1 MNMFVTLKVGDIM
14 SEDEFF
20 RFCRMNE
27 MLDFERDSNGN
38 IIFMSPTGSFTGS
51 FNSDILIEI
60 GVWLHSN
67 KIAGKLFDSS
77 TGFTL
82 PNGAVR
88 SPDVSWVAR
97 EKWDKLS
104 KEDKERFAPIC
115 PDFVIEIRSKSDD
128 LKYLKNK
135 MEEYMSNGCQLGWLI
150 DRFEQKVYVYTSS
163 EDVLKYSSLDV
174 QLSGEPLFPG
184 FILDLTAIEKV

>member
-1 MNMFVTLKVGDIM
+1 MNTPVTIKVGDIM

-60 GVWLHSN
+60 GIWMHSH
-67 KIAGKLFDSS
+67 KVGGKLFDSS
-77 TGFTL
+77 AGFTL

-88 SPDVSWVAR
+88 SPDVSWVAK
-97 EKWDKLS
+97 EKWDLLS
-104 KEDKERFAPIC
+104 NDDKERFAPVC
-115 PDFVIEIRSKSDD
+115 PDFVIEVRSKSDD
-128 LKYLKNK
+128 LKYLRDK
-135 MEEYMSNGCQLGWLI
+135 MDEYMENGCQLGWLI
-150 DRFEQKVYVYTSS
+150 DRFDQKVYVYQPNKNII
-163 EDVLKYSSLDV
+163 EFDSLDI
-174 QLSGEPLFPG
+174 QLNGEPLFPG
-184 FILDLTAIEKV
+184 FVLDLSAIEK

>member
-1 MNMFVTLKVGDIM
+1 MNMPVTLKVGYIM